1 MTEADEPKSALD
13 LLSQLKDIIQEQQQT
28 ILSQAE
34 RIKQLVEEN
43 VLLRSQ
49 QRSRDADSKKEPKHT
64 VERPRSNSLGHE
76 DDKIDEN
83 ISSIVKRS
91 SSFQRKHLEEQDV
104 RTRTESY
111 ELSSDLFD
119 KQIEVLRKL
128 YGGAENCE
136 RAARVIQ
143 EAYRRY
149 RMRLNFRKIRKSKT
163 RRLTL
168 ENKLFPTEHKEDNNN
183 AKVEVVELVLEH
195 PYIENEID
203 KNKDEVSNSE
213 QNKSNN
219 TEQNGSSNAE
229 EEETFDKLFC
239 NTTSSSSTARE
250 SDEPVTPKATDNMN
264 EDVLSQISIPAIIA
278 DVESVKRRR
287 KRKGHGYETIV
298 LPNRKS
304 ETSKKEIEEKDSG
317 DDGTLKRG
325 DDTSLLRHSI
335 ATSSIRSR
343 NSDTDN
349 LSEYNAWQR
358 VGSELSLTS
367 YDNEADE
374 ESLRSSDTASI
385 ASGQSEFSNN
395 VTAETYQRRS
405 TLSTRGSWHIDSNND
420 IMRKRLYRIGLNL
433 FNKKPEKGIEFLVD
447 HNFIA
452 RTAPAVA
459 TFLLNRKGLSRQMVG
474 EYLGN
479 TQKRFNQDVLDA
491 VCELMDFSGQEIDEA
506 LRSFQRQIKV
516 QGEAQKVD
524 KLVETFSQ
532 RYCTCNPKLAE
543 SLKNPDAI
551 FILAFAIIMLN
562 TDLHSPN
569 MKREKRMTE
578 DDFVKNLRGVD
589 GGDDLDDK
597 MLRST
602 YNRIKDEELK
612 TDDDHVT
619 QVLNVEKNIIGKKPV
634 LAVPHRRLVCYCRL
648 YQVAD
653 PAKPQK
659 VGLHQRAVF
668 LFNDLLL
675 ITKVLQRKKNS
686 STYGYKLSLPLQGM
700 NVLLFETSYYLF
712 GIRLINTLDNKVLV
726 TFNAPNEDDRNKF
739 VTDLKES
746 INEVQQ
752 METYRIGAELER
764 AQLPVDNRNNSLSRD
779 TKLLSASMHNLN
791 DTSAPHAAVPQFVG
805 NDRPT
810 SMYTVSQNVNKN
822 NNNFT
827 GNSMLIQNNSNH
839 SSSPDLR
846 GGNPKKES
854 VLNSFFRVG
863 KRGMMSPQSPNY
875 AKDSSLQNNDKPRIT
890 LTLSEV

>member
-1 MTEADEPKSALD
+1 MMAADSPRSALS
-13 LLSQLKDIIQEQQQT
+13 LLAQLKNIIQEQEQT
-28 ILSQAE
+28 IFTQSE
-34 RIKQLVEEN
+34 KIKELEEEN
-43 VLLRSQ
+43 AVLRSQ
-49 QRSRDADSKKEPKHT
+49 QQNNANDLEGSQDLTSRSSTT
-64 VERPRSNSLGHE
+64 VENPPTSPVTEERKLVQE
-76 DDKIDEN
+76 EN
-83 ISSIVKRS
+83 LSSIVKRS

-119 KQIEVLRKL
+119 KQIEALRKF
-128 YGGAENCE
+128 YGGADNCE
-136 RAARVIQ
+136 RAARIIQ
-143 EAYRRY
+143 EAYRAY
-149 RMRLNFRKIRKSKT
+149 RMKLNFRKIRKSKT

-168 ENKLFPTEHKEDNNN
+168 ENKLILTEPKEDDNNS
-183 AKVEVVELVLEH
+183 KVEVVELVLEH
-195 PYIENEID
+195 PFNENEND
-203 KNKDEVSNSE
+203 KNVEDNPNSE
-213 QNKSNN
+213 TNLNN
-219 TEQNGSSNAE
+219 DE
-229 EEETFDKLFC
+229 EEEIFDKLFSNN
-239 NTTSSSSTARE
+239 NTSKERE
-250 SDEPVTPKATDNMN
+250 SDEPVTPKATDNEI
-264 EDVLSQISIPAIIA
+264 EDVLSQISMPGIIA

-304 ETSKKEIEEKDSG
+304 ESGKKEEDKNGG

-349 LSEYNAWQR
+349 TSEYNAWQR
-358 VGSELSLTS
+358 VGSELSLVS

-395 VTAETYQRRS
+395 VIAETYQRRS

-433 FNKKPEKGIEFLVD
+433 FNKKPEKGIEFLVE
-447 HNFIA
+447 HKFIA

-479 TQKRFNQDVLDA
+479 TQKRFNQDVLDS

-506 LRSFQRQIKV
+506 LRDFQRQIKV

-532 RYCTCNPKLAE
+532 RYCVCNPKLAE
-543 SLKNPDAI
+543 SLKNADAI

-578 DDFVKNLRGVD
+578 DDFIKNLRGVD
-589 GGDDLDDK
+589 GGDDLNET
-597 MLRST
+597 MLRNT
-602 YNRIKDEELK
+602 YHRIRDEELK

-686 STYGYKLSLPLQGM
+686 STYGFKLSLPLQGM
-700 NVLLFETSYYLF
+700 NVLLFETTYYLF
-712 GIRLINTLDNKVLV
+712 GIRLINTMDNKVLV

-779 TKLLSASMHNLN
+779 NKLLSASMHNLN
-791 DTSAPHAAVPQFVG
+791 ETSAPHAAVSQFLG

-810 SMYTVSQNVNKN
+810 SMYTTTQNVNKN
-822 NNNFT
+822 NNNFSNNT
-827 GNSMLIQNNSNH
+827 TNTLIQNSNH

-846 GGNPKKES
+846 SAGSHHKKES
-854 VLNSFFRVG
+854 VLNSVFKFG
-863 KRGMMSPQSPNY
+863 KKSIMSPQSPEY
-875 AKDSSLQNNDKPRIT
+875 AKDSIQSNDKPRIT